1 MGAMDIPELDRRG
14 LRNFGLATGLLLALL
29 LGIALPALLGRPLP
43 AWPWILGG
51 SLAAW
56 ALLAPGQL
64 RPVYRGWMRFG
75 LVMGRITTPVI
86 LAAVFFLVL
95 TPTSFLR
102 RVFGGEDALARRF
115 DAQAESYRVK
125 SRTPSARNMERPY

>member
-1 MGAMDIPELDRRG
+1 MGASEIPELDRRG
-14 LRNFGLATGLLLALL
+14 LRNFGLATGLLFALL
-29 LGIALPALLGRPLP
+29 FGVALPALLGRPLP
-43 AWPWILGG
+43 AWPWMLGG
-51 SLAAW
+51 GLAAW

-64 RPVYRGWMRFG
+64 RLVYRGWMRFG
-75 LVMGRITTPVI
+75 LLMGRITTPVI

-115 DAQAESYRVK
+115 DEQAESYRVK